1 MVVKMTTLVLGCL
14 YSYLMLDQ
22 TLRRK
27 SMIYHSDQ
35 YTADRFASTGE
46 ASLIHRTNRHVPV
59 DATTVILR
67 YASIGV
73 DE

>member
-22 TLRRK
+22 TLHRK
-27 SMIYHSDQ
+27 STVYHSDQ

-46 ASLIHRTNRHVPV
+46 ASLIHGTNRHVPV
-59 DATTVILR
+59 DAATVILGHTG
-67 YASIGV
+67 IGV
-73 DE
+73 DK